1 LSNRRSFAPLV
12 VLAALFAPISSSY
25 AQAWEQIPLQGP
37 IVYSMPDGSDRTLQP
52 SCSGGPVR
60 AKRGYKPADTRYSF
74 FVQRGSSR
82 KLLLAFDGG
91 GACWNANTCVAAA
104 AAGRATYSLAVTDTP
119 ENLARRGGALR
130 SGDPRNP
137 FRDYTKVFVP
147 YCTADVHW
155 GSKDASYSTRILG
168 KKLSWT
174 IRHRGTDNL
183 LAVLDW
189 LRRNGRAQY
198 GVDLAGIEKLTIVG
212 GSAGGYGAMLAFA
225 YASKLSPQAEQ
236 TLVADASIGVLTAD
250 FYRTAIYSA
259 TNPAGTTWNVSDSLP
274 GFMPGASTLLSNA
287 AAAPNTL
294 VPLWFQSLAQLNPDA
309 HMASITTNQDLVQI
323 EFYALMRGD
332 LVPSLSAPG
341 DWYQRMR
348 AITLATAPLANYR
361 YYVDKG
367 TSHTVLASDEEFY
380 GRDAHALSPAQWLAA
395 MLGAGGPWD
404 TLDAGPP

>member
-1 LSNRRSFAPLV
+1 LTRPRLLPPLALLVALLLPLSSL
-12 VLAALFAPISSSY
+12 
-25 AQAWEQIPLQGP
+25 AQAWDQVPLQGP
-37 IVYSMPDGSDRTLQP
+37 IAYTAHDGATRTLQP

-60 AKRGYKPADTRYSF
+60 AQRGYKTADTRYSF

-82 KLLLAFDGG
+82 KLLLALDGG
-91 GACWNANTCVAAA
+91 GACWNANTCLTSAV
-104 AAGRATYSLAVTDTP
+104 AGRAAYSLSVTDTP
-119 ENLARRGGALR
+119 ESLARRGGALR

-155 GSKDASYSTRILG
+155 GSRDTRYSTRVFG
-168 KKLSWT
+168 RKLSWT

-189 LRRNGRAQY
+189 LQRNGRAQY
-198 GVDLAGIEKLTIVG
+198 GVDFALIDDLVIVG

-225 YASKLSPQAEQ
+225 YAAPLAPQSQ
-236 TLVADASIGVLTAD
+236 QSLVADASIGVLTAD

-259 TNPAGTTWNVSDSLP
+259 TNPAGTTWNVAGSLP
-274 GFMPGASTLLSNA
+274 AFLPGASTLLSDA

-294 VPLWFQSLAQLNPDA
+294 VPLWFQSLARLSPNA
-309 HMASITTNQDLVQI
+309 RMASLTTHQDVVQI

-348 AITLATAPLANYR
+348 AITLATASIPGYR
-361 YYVDKG
+361 YYVDRG
-367 TSHTVLASDEEFY
+367 TSHTVLVSDDEFH
-380 GRDAHALSPAQWLAA
+380 GRDSHEVSPAQWLAA
-395 MLGAGGPWD
+395 MLGASGPWD
-404 TLDAGPP
+404 NLDAGPP